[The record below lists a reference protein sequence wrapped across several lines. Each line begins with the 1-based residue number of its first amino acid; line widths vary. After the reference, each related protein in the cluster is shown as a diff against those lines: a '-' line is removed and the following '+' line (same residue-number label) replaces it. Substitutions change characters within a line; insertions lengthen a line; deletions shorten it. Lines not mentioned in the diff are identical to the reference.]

1 MCLAFPASVVK
12 LHGDGN
18 ATVSLGGVR
27 KTVSLALLDDV
38 AEGDFVIVHTG
49 YALGKL
55 DPDAFAGGRMTLDA
69 ARARQA
75 VDENVSGRMSV
86 DPVTGAAGI
95 IEIVD
100 ENMANATP
108 KVKPTACNTMFG

>member
-55 DPDAFAGGRMTLDA
+55 DPDEAERTLELLREAGI
-69 ARARQA
+69 
-75 VDENVSGRMSV
+75 
-86 DPVTGAAGI
+86 AAG
-95 IEIVD
+95 E
-100 ENMANATP
+100 TP
-108 KVKPTACNTMFG
+108 